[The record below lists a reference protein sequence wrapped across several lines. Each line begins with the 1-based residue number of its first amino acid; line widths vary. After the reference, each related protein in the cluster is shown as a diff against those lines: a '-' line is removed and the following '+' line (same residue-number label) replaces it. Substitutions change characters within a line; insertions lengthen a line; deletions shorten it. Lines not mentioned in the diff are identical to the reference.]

1 MLTHD
6 VKGIQELMVLIV
18 SEREM
23 KLYLIKGLIDSNTS
37 CESNDNVDPESHNK
51 LAGK

>member
-1 MLTHD
+1 MLTQD

-23 KLYLIKGLIDSNTS
+23 KLYLTKGLIDSKIS
-37 CESNDNVDPESHNK
+37 SESKDNVDPESQSK
-51 LAGK
+51 FAGK